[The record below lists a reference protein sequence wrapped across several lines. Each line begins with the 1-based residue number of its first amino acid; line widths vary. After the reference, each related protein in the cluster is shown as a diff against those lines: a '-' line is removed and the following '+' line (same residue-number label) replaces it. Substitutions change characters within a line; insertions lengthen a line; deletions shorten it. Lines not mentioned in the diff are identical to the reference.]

1 MKKSIITLALTLATL
16 VSYGQIAYDKKMHF
30 LAGAGI
36 GFITYTVVLETT
48 HSTKKAFWYSLG
60 ASVVTGIAKELVD
73 EHRYNGFSSED
84 IVATTLGGL
93 TMSFSINLFDKQQK
107 KQIAKLY

>member
-1 MKKSIITLALTLATL
+1 MKTLKITLALLLLSTIGY
-16 VSYGQIAYDKKMHF
+16 SQIAYDKQMHL
-30 LAGAGI
+30 LAGAGV

-60 ASVVTGIAKELVD
+60 ATVVTGICKELVD
-73 EHRYNGFSSED
+73 EHRYHGFSSED

-93 TMSFSINLFDKQQK
+93 TMSFTINLFHKEQK